1 MKILD
6 KYIAKNFVVGYL
18 ITFCVLMGLFIVVD
32 LFINLD
38 EFAESSDL
46 GTLAVLNRVRMYY
59 GAQSVLWFRDL
70 AGIITVVAATFS
82 LARLTTN
89 NELVAVLASGV
100 SLKRV
105 MAPIILLAILLTGLL
120 VLDQEYAIPKLANQL
135 VRAHD
140 AMGEDESYELW
151 FMSDEKGSLFC
162 TNKYDEKTQTMLRP
176 TIILR
181 RALDDDGVLY
191 EVTGKIE
198 ADLAAYN
205 PELERWDLV
214 NGRLREI
221 ARGDTEAES
230 ILMPKPVPFY
240 KTDLTPEDIPLRRQE
255 NYKSLL
261 SSAQLAEL
269 GQKRGTRIKDRA
281 EFLLH
286 RHSRITKPI
295 INLVMLLVALPVLV
309 CRDPKMMKAAIM
321 TSFGITAS
329 CFVVTFVCE
338 MMATEVFLGQ
348 IRPELWAWAP
358 VFVFLPIAVIEIDS
372 MKT

>member
-6 KYIAKNFVVGYL
+6 KYIAKSFVVGYL

-38 EFAESSDL
+38 EFAEHSDM
-46 GTLAVLNRVRMYY
+46 GTSAVLKNIWIYY
-59 GAQSVLWFRDL
+59 SAQSLLWFRDL

-105 MAPIILLAILLTGLL
+105 MAPIIFLAILLTGLL
-120 VLDQEYAIPKLANQL
+120 VLDQEYAIPKRANQL

-140 AMGEDESYELW
+140 AVGEEEAYELW
-151 FMSDEKGSLFC
+151 FMSDGEGSLFC
-162 TNKYDEKTQTMLRP
+162 TNRYDEKTQTMLKP

-181 RALDDDGVLY
+181 RALDDEPLW

-198 ADLAAYN
+198 ADLAEYN
-205 PELERWDLV
+205 RELGRWDFV
-214 NGRLREI
+214 NGSLRKI
-221 ARGDTEAES
+221 ARGDTEAGF
-230 ILMPKPVPFY
+230 ILRPEPVDFL
-240 KTDLTPEDIPLRRQE
+240 KTDLTPQDIPLRRQE

-261 SSAQLAEL
+261 SSAQLAKL

-281 EFLLH
+281 EFYLH

-295 INLVMLLVALPVLV
+295 INLVLLLVALPVLV
-309 CRDPKMMKAAIM
+309 CRDPKMMKSAIM
-321 TSFGITAS
+321 TSFGITAA

-348 IRPELWAWAP
+348 VRPELWAWAP
-358 VFVFLPIAVIEIDS
+358 VFIFLPIAVIEIDS

>member
-18 ITFCVLMGLFIVVD
+18 ITFCVLIGLFIVVD

-38 EFAESSDL
+38 EFAENSDL
-46 GTLAVLNRVRMYY
+46 GTAGVLKNIWTYY
-59 GAQSVLWFRDL
+59 STQSLLWFRDL

-82 LARLTTN
+82 LARLTSN

-105 MAPIILLAILLTGLL
+105 MAPIIFLAILLTGLL
-120 VLDQEYAIPKLANQL
+120 VLDQEYAIPRRANQL

-140 AMGEDESYELW
+140 AVSKDEAYELW
-151 FMSDEKGSLFC
+151 FMSDGKGSLFC
-162 TNKYDEKTQTMLRP
+162 TNRYDEKTQTMRRP

-181 RALDDDGVLY
+181 RELEEKTLW

-198 ADLAAYN
+198 ADLAEYN
-205 PELERWDLV
+205 DELGGWDLV
-214 NGRLREI
+214 NGSLRKI
-221 ARGDTEAES
+221 ARGDTEAGL
-230 ILMPKPVPFY
+230 ILKPEPVDFY
-240 KTDLTPEDIPLRRQE
+240 KTDLTPQDIPLRRQE

-261 SSAQLAEL
+261 SSRQLAEL
-269 GQKRGTRIKDRA
+269 ARKPSTRMEDKAD
-281 EFLLH
+281 LYLQQ
-286 RHSRITKPI
+286 HSRITKPI

-309 CRDPKMMKAAIM
+309 CRDPKMMKSAIM
-321 TSFGITAS
+321 ISFGITAA
-329 CFVVTFVCE
+329 CFVVTFVCD
-338 MMATEVFLGQ
+338 MMATEVFRGQ

-358 VFVFLPIAVIEIDS
+358 VIIFLPIAVLEIDS

>member
-6 KYIAKNFVVGYL
+6 KYIAKNFIVGYL

-46 GTLAVLNRVRMYY
+46 GTLAVLNKVRMYY

-105 MAPIILLAILLTGLL
+105 MAPIIFLAILLTGLL
-120 VLDQEYAIPKLANQL
+120 VLDQEYAIPKRANQL

-140 AMGEDESYELW
+140 AVSEDAAYELW
-151 FMSDEKGSLFC
+151 FMSDDAGSLFC
-162 TNKYDEKTQTMLRP
+162 TNEYDEKTQTMRRP

-181 RALDDDGVLY
+181 DKLEDPLW

-198 ADLAAYN
+198 ADLAEYN
-205 PELERWDLV
+205 PESRGWDLI
-214 NGRLREI
+214 NGSLRKI
-221 ARGDTEAES
+221 ARGDTEAGS
-230 ILMPKPVPFY
+230 ILMPEPVGFY
-240 KTDLTPEDIPLRRQE
+240 KSDLTPEDIPLRRQE

-261 SSAQLAEL
+261 SSAQLKDL
-269 GQKRGTRIKDRA
+269 GEKRGTRIKDRA

-309 CRDPKMMKAAIM
+309 CRDPKMMKSAIM
-321 TSFGITAS
+321 TSFGITAA

-348 IRPELWAWAP
+348 IRPELWSWAP
-358 VFVFLPIAVIEIDS
+358 VFIFLPIAVIEIDS

>member
-38 EFAESSDL
+38 EFAERSDL
-46 GTLAVLNRVRMYY
+46 GTSAVLKNIRTYY
-59 GAQSVLWFRDL
+59 SAQSVLWFRDL

-105 MAPIILLAILLTGLL
+105 MAPIIFLAILLTGLL
-120 VLDQEYAIPKLANQL
+120 VLDQEYAIPKRANQL

-140 AMGEDESYELW
+140 AVGEEAAYELW
-151 FMSDEKGSLFC
+151 FMSDGEGSLFC
-162 TNKYDEKTQTMLRP
+162 TSRYDEKTQTMRRP

-181 RALDDDGVLY
+181 RELEKPLW

-198 ADLAAYN
+198 ADLAEYN
-205 PELERWDLV
+205 HELGGWDLV
-214 NGRLREI
+214 NGSLRRI
-221 ARGDTEAES
+221 AGGDTEGGG
-230 ILMPKPVPFY
+230 ILRPEPVGFY
-240 KTDLTPEDIPLRRQE
+240 KTDLAPDDIPLRRQE

-269 GQKRGTRIKDRA
+269 AQKRGTRIKDKA
-281 EFLLH
+281 EFYLH
-286 RHSRITKPI
+286 QHSRITKPI

-309 CRDPKMMKAAIM
+309 CRDPKMMKSAIM
-321 TSFGITAS
+321 TSFGITAA

-338 MMATEVFLGQ
+338 MMATEVFLDQ
-348 IRPELWAWAP
+348 VRPELWAWAP
-358 VFVFLPIAVIEIDS
+358 VFIFLPIAVIEIDS

>member
-38 EFAESSDL
+38 EFAEDSDL
-46 GTLAVLNRVRMYY
+46 GTAVKNIWIYY

-105 MAPIILLAILLTGLL
+105 MAPIIFLAILLTGLL
-120 VLDQEYAIPKLANQL
+120 VLDQEYAIPKLASQL

-140 AMGEDESYELW
+140 AVGEEEAYELW
-151 FMSDEKGSLFC
+151 FMSDGEGSLFC
-162 TNKYDEKTQTMLRP
+162 TNRYDEKTQTMSGP

-181 RALDDDGVLY
+181 HKLDEDPLW

-198 ADLAAYN
+198 ADRAEYN
-205 PELERWDLV
+205 RELGGWDLV
-214 NGRLREI
+214 NGSLRKI
-221 ARGDTEAES
+221 ARGDTEAGS
-230 ILMPKPVPFY
+230 ILMPETVDFY
-240 KTDLTPEDIPLRRQE
+240 KSDLTPEDIPLRRQE

-261 SSAQLAEL
+261 SSAQLKDL
-269 GQKRGTRIKDRA
+269 GQKRGTRIKDKA
-281 EFLLH
+281 EFCLH
-286 RHSRITKPI
+286 QHSRITKPI

-309 CRDPKMMKAAIM
+309 CRDPKMMKSAIM
-321 TSFGITAS
+321 TSFGITAA

-348 IRPELWAWAP
+348 IHPERWAWAP
-358 VFVFLPIAVIEIDS
+358 VFIFLPIAVIEIDS

>member
-18 ITFCVLMGLFIVVD
+18 ITFCVLMGLFIIVD

-38 EFAESSDL
+38 EFAEHSDL
-46 GTLAVLNRVRMYY
+46 GTSAVLKNVWVYY
-59 GAQSVLWFRDL
+59 SAQSVLWFRDL

-105 MAPIILLAILLTGLL
+105 MAPIIFLAILLTGLL
-120 VLDQEYAIPKLANQL
+120 VLDQEYAIPKRANQL

-140 AMGEDESYELW
+140 TVGEDEAYELW
-151 FMSDEKGSLFC
+151 FMSDDKGSLFC
-162 TNKYDEKTQTMLRP
+162 TNKYDEKTQTMQAP

-181 RALDDDGVLY
+181 RALDEDEVLW

-198 ADLAAYN
+198 ADRAEYN
-205 PELERWDLV
+205 PELGGWEFV
-214 NGRLREI
+214 NGIKRKI
-221 ARGDTEAES
+221 ARGDTGAES
-230 ILMPKPVPFY
+230 ILRPETVDFY
-240 KTDLTPEDIPLRRQE
+240 KTDLTPQDIPLRRQE

-261 SSAQLAEL
+261 SFTQLLDL
-269 GQKRGTRIKDRA
+269 GQKRGTRMKDRA
-281 EFLLH
+281 EFLLQQ
-286 RHSRITKPI
+286 HSRITKPI

-309 CRDPKMMKAAIM
+309 CRDPKMMKTAIM

-329 CFVVTFVCE
+329 CFVATFVCE
-338 MMATEVFLGQ
+338 MMATEVFLNQ
-348 IRPELWAWAP
+348 IRPELWA
-358 VFVFLPIAVIEIDS
+358 
-372 MKT
+372 

>member
-46 GTLAVLNRVRMYY
+46 GTLAVLNKVRMYY

-105 MAPIILLAILLTGLL
+105 MAPIIFLAILLTGLL

-140 AMGEDESYELW
+140 AMGEDEAYEVW
-151 FMSDEKGSLFC
+151 FMSDSAGSLFC
-162 TNKYDEKTQTMLRP
+162 TDRYDEKTQTMRRP

-181 RALDDDGVLY
+181 KSPGGLIY
-191 EVTGKIE
+191 EATGKIE
-198 ADLAAYN
+198 ADSATYDS
-205 PELERWDLV
+205 ELKGWDLV
-214 NGRLREI
+214 NGSLRKI
-221 ARGDTEAES
+221 VRGDTEAGI
-230 ILMPKPVPFY
+230 ILKPEPVDFY
-240 KTDLTPEDIPLRRQE
+240 PTDLTPQDIPLRRQE

-261 SSAQLAEL
+261 SFRQLLDLTRKKGTPVKDQAEL
-269 GQKRGTRIKDRA
+269 CLQQ
-281 EFLLH
+281 
-286 RHSRITKPI
+286 HSRITKPI

-309 CRDPKMMKAAIM
+309 CRDPKMMKSAIM
-321 TSFGITAS
+321 TSFGITAA
-329 CFVVTFVCE
+329 CFVVTFVCD
-338 MMATEVFLGQ
+338 MMATEVFLDQ
-348 IRPELWAWAP
+348 VRPELWAWAP
-358 VFVFLPIAVIEIDS
+358 VFIFLPIAVIEIDS

>member
-6 KYIAKNFVVGYL
+6 KYIAKNFIVGYL

-38 EFAESSDL
+38 EFAEHSDI
-46 GTLAVLNRVRMYY
+46 GTAGVLQNIWTYY
-59 GAQSVLWFRDL
+59 SAQSILWFRDL

-105 MAPIILLAILLTGLL
+105 MAPIVFLAILLTGLL
-120 VLDQEYAIPKLANQL
+120 VLDQEYAIPKFANQL

-140 AMGEDESYELW
+140 AVREDEAYEVW
-151 FMSDEKGSLFC
+151 FMSDEAGSLFC
-162 TNKYDEKTQTMLRP
+162 TNQYDEKTKTMRRP

-181 RALDDDGVLY
+181 ESPGGLIY

-198 ADLAAYN
+198 ADSATYN
-205 PELERWDLV
+205 TKSKGWDLV
-214 NGRLREI
+214 NGSLRKI
-221 ARGDTEAES
+221 ARGDMKAG
-230 ILMPKPVPFY
+230 IVLKPDPVEFY
-240 KTDLTPEDIPLRRQE
+240 PTDLTPQDIPLRRQE

-261 SSAQLAEL
+261 SFRQLRNLVRKKGTPVKDQAEL
-269 GQKRGTRIKDRA
+269 YLQQ
-281 EFLLH
+281 
-286 RHSRITKPI
+286 HSRITKPI

-309 CRDPKMMKAAIM
+309 CRDPKMMKSAIM
-321 TSFGITAS
+321 TSFGITAA
-329 CFVVTFVCE
+329 CFVVTFVCD

-348 IRPELWAWAP
+348 IRPELWAWAT
-358 VFVFLPIAVIEIDS
+358 VIIFLPIAVIEVDS